1 MDAEINILETNF
13 EITLEGFATEEEANN
28 IGRFTLEAIRTLN
41 NNLNLEISKLKC
53 IVISYNFSEAL
64 QNITSTYQHKSP
76 SSYTNSKQGAAVGQ
90 LVSKIG
96 NDGLCEEY
104 TLVLSIEF
112 FAELFNDGSF
122 LKLNEEGYRAVIHRI
137 HHELVHVH
145 EKNLLTCL
153 AQNFTVNEY
162 GSALLISATRAWSEY
177 LANYMSSG
185 SAPQETIDLFLE
197 NLDTVVNEV
206 SDEIGK
212 LIWDY
217 KRYNTPLS
225 EMYLEV
231 KKRIR
236 LIINSYAY
244 AMGYVHSLNIN
255 IKEYDPKLSLTLS
268 NSKIRYQLSELGI
281 AFQNLYGKFNDQ
293 HITGFDDYRE
303 ITIVISEIFKQF
315 GLVLECPDWSSDCE
329 LYIHVN

>member
-28 IGRFTLEAIRTLN
+28 IGRFTLEAIRALN

-64 QNITSTYQHKSP
+64 QKITSTYQHKSP

-96 NDGLCEEY
+96 NNGLCEEY

>member
-28 IGRFTLEAIRTLN
+28 IGRFTLEAIRALN

-64 QNITSTYQHKSP
+64 QKITSTYQHKSP

>member
-28 IGRFTLEAIRTLN
+28 IGRFTIEAIRALN

-64 QNITSTYQHKSP
+64 QKITSTYHHKSP

>member
-28 IGRFTLEAIRTLN
+28 IGRFTIEAIRALN

-64 QNITSTYQHKSP
+64 QKITSTYQHKSP

>member
-28 IGRFTLEAIRTLN
+28 IGRFTPEAIRALN

-64 QNITSTYQHKSP
+64 QKITSTYQHKSP

-217 KRYNTPLS
+217 KCYNTPLS

>member
-28 IGRFTLEAIRTLN
+28 IGRFTLEAIRALN

-64 QNITSTYQHKSP
+64 QKITSTYQHKSP

-217 KRYNTPLS
+217 KHYNTPLS

>member
-1 MDAEINILETNF
+1 MDAEINILKTNF

-28 IGRFTLEAIRTLN
+28 IGRFTLEAIRALN

>member
-1 MDAEINILETNF
+1 METNF

-28 IGRFTLEAIRTLN
+28 IGRFTLEAIRALN

-64 QNITSTYQHKSP
+64 QKITSTYQHKSP

>member
-28 IGRFTLEAIRTLN
+28 IGRFTIEAIRALN

-64 QNITSTYQHKSP
+64 QKITSTYQHKSP

-255 IKEYDPKLSLTLS
+255 IKEYAPKLSLTLS

>member
-1 MDAEINILETNF
+1 MGAEINILETDF
-13 EITLEGFATEEEANN
+13 KITLEGFATEQEANN
-28 IGRFTLEAIRTLN
+28 IGNFTLEAIRALTK
-41 NNLNLEISKLKC
+41 NLNLDISKLKC
-53 IVISYNFSEAL
+53 VIVSYNFSEAL
-64 QNITSTYQHKSP
+64 QKVTSSYQHKSP
-76 SSYTNSKQGAAVGQ
+76 SSFTNSKQGAAVGQ
-90 LVSKIG
+90 LVTKIG

-104 TLVLSIEF
+104 TLVLSIDF
-112 FAELFNDGSF
+112 FVELFNDGSF
-122 LKLNEEGYRAVIHRI
+122 LKLKEEGYLAVIHRI

-206 SDEIGK
+206 SDEIEK
-212 LIWDY
+212 LIWGY
-217 KRYNTPLS
+217 KYGNISLND
-225 EMYLEV
+225 MYLEV

-255 IKEYDPKLSLTLS
+255 IKEHDPKLSLTLS

-293 HITGFDDYRE
+293 HITGFGDFRE
-303 ITIVISEIFKQF
+303 ITIIIDEIFKQF
-315 GLVLECPDWSSDCE
+315 GLVLECPDWSGDGE

>member
-28 IGRFTLEAIRTLN
+28 IGRFTLEAIRALN

-64 QNITSTYQHKSP
+64 QKITSTYQHKSP

-217 KRYNTPLS
+217 KCYNTPLS

-236 LIINSYAY
+236 LIINSYA
-244 AMGYVHSLNIN
+244 
-255 IKEYDPKLSLTLS
+255 
-268 NSKIRYQLSELGI
+268 
-281 AFQNLYGKFNDQ
+281 
-293 HITGFDDYRE
+293 
-303 ITIVISEIFKQF
+303 
-315 GLVLECPDWSSDCE
+315 
-329 LYIHVN
+329 

>member
-28 IGRFTLEAIRTLN
+28 IGRFTLEAIRALN

-64 QNITSTYQHKSP
+64 QKITSTYQHKSP

-217 KRYNTPLS
+217 KCYNTPLS

>member
-28 IGRFTLEAIRTLN
+28 IGRFTLEAIRALN

-64 QNITSTYQHKSP
+64 QKITSTYQHKSP

-255 IKEYDPKLSLTLS
+255 IKEYVPKLSLTLS

>member
-1 MDAEINILETNF
+1 MDAEINILKTNF

-28 IGRFTLEAIRTLN
+28 IGRFTLEAIRALN

-96 NDGLCEEY
+96 NNGLCEEY

>member
-1 MDAEINILETNF
+1 MGAEINILETDF
-13 EITLEGFATEEEANN
+13 KITLEGFATEQEANN
-28 IGRFTLEAIRTLN
+28 IGNFTLEAIRALTK
-41 NNLNLEISKLKC
+41 NLNLDISKLKC
-53 IVISYNFSEAL
+53 VIVSYNFSEAL
-64 QNITSTYQHKSP
+64 QKVTSSYQHKSP
-76 SSYTNSKQGAAVGQ
+76 SSFTNSKQGAAVGQ
-90 LVSKIG
+90 LVTKIG

-104 TLVLSIEF
+104 TLVLSIDF
-112 FAELFNDGSF
+112 FVELFNDGSF
-122 LKLNEEGYRAVIHRI
+122 LKLKEEGYLAVIHRI

-206 SDEIGK
+206 SDEIEK
-212 LIWDY
+212 LICGY
-217 KRYNTPLS
+217 KYGNISLND
-225 EMYLEV
+225 MYLEV

-293 HITGFDDYRE
+293 HITGFGDFRE
-303 ITIVISEIFKQF
+303 ITIIIDEIFKQF
-315 GLVLECPDWSSDCE
+315 GLVLECPDWSGDGE

>member
-28 IGRFTLEAIRTLN
+28 IGRFTLEVIRALN

-64 QNITSTYQHKSP
+64 QKITSTYQHKSP

>member
-1 MDAEINILETNF
+1 M
-13 EITLEGFATEEEANN
+13 
-28 IGRFTLEAIRTLN
+28 
-41 NNLNLEISKLKC
+41 
-53 IVISYNFSEAL
+53 
-64 QNITSTYQHKSP
+64 
-76 SSYTNSKQGAAVGQ
+76 
-90 LVSKIG
+90 
-96 NDGLCEEY
+96 
-104 TLVLSIEF
+104 
-112 FAELFNDGSF
+112 
-122 LKLNEEGYRAVIHRI
+122 
-137 HHELVHVH
+137 HVH

-206 SDEIGK
+206 SDEIEK
-212 LIWDY
+212 LIWGY
-217 KRYNTPLS
+217 KYGNISLND
-225 EMYLEV
+225 MYLEV

-293 HITGFDDYRE
+293 HITGFGDFRE
-303 ITIVISEIFKQF
+303 ITIIIDEIFKQF
-315 GLVLECPDWSSDCE
+315 GLVLECPDWSGDGE

>member
-1 MDAEINILETNF
+1 MGAEINILETNF
-13 EITLEGFATEEEANN
+13 KITLEGFATKEEANN
-28 IGRFTLEAIRTLN
+28 IGNFTLEAIRVLT

-53 IVISYNFSEAL
+53 VVISYNFSEAL
-64 QNITSTYQHKSP
+64 QKVTSTYQHKSP
-76 SSYTNSKQGAAVGQ
+76 SSFTNSKQGAAVGQ

-104 TLVLSIEF
+104 TLVLSIDF
-112 FAELFNDGSF
+112 FVELFNDGSF
-122 LKLNEEGYRAVIHRI
+122 LKLKEEGYCAVIHRI

-206 SDEIGK
+206 SDEIEK
-212 LIWDY
+212 LIWSY
-217 KRYNTPLS
+217 KLDNISLN

-255 IKEYDPKLSLTLS
+255 IEEYDPKLALTLS

-303 ITIVISEIFKQF
+303 ITIVIDEIFKQF
-315 GLVLECPDWSSDCE
+315 GLVLECPNWSGDCE
-329 LYIHVN
+329 LYIHVD

>member
-28 IGRFTLEAIRTLN
+28 IGRFTLEAIRALN

-64 QNITSTYQHKSP
+64 QKITSTYQHKSP

-315 GLVLECPDWSSDCE
+315 GLILECPDWSSDCE

>member
-1 MDAEINILETNF
+1 MGAEINVLETDF
-13 EITLEGFATEEEANN
+13 KITLEGFATEQEANN
-28 IGRFTLEAIRTLN
+28 IGNFTLEAIRALTE
-41 NNLNLEISKLKC
+41 NLNLDISKLKC
-53 IVISYNFSEAL
+53 VVISYNFSEAL
-64 QNITSTYQHKSP
+64 QKVTSTYQHKSP
-76 SSYTNSKQGAAVGQ
+76 SSFTNSKQGAAVGQ

-112 FAELFNDGSF
+112 FVELFNDGSF
-122 LKLNEEGYRAVIHRI
+122 LKLKEEGYRAVIHRI

-206 SDEIGK
+206 SDEIEK
-212 LIWDY
+212 LIWSY
-217 KRYNTPLS
+217 KLDNISLN
-225 EMYLEV
+225 EMYFEV

-244 AMGYVHSLNIN
+244 AMGYIHSLNIN
-255 IKEYDPKLSLTLS
+255 IEEYDPKLALTLS
-268 NSKIRYQLSELGI
+268 NSTIRYQLSELGI

-303 ITIVISEIFKQF
+303 ITLVIDEIFKQF
-315 GLVLECPDWSSDCE
+315 GLVLECPDWSGDCE

>member
-28 IGRFTLEAIRTLN
+28 IGRFTLEAIRALN

-64 QNITSTYQHKSP
+64 QKITSTYQHKSP

-281 AFQNLYGKFNDQ
+281 VFQNLYGKFNDQ

>member
-28 IGRFTLEAIRTLN
+28 IGRFTLEAIRALN

-64 QNITSTYQHKSP
+64 QKITSTYQHKSP

-268 NSKIRYQLSELGI
+268 SSKIRYQLSELGI

>member
-28 IGRFTLEAIRTLN
+28 IGRFTLEAIRALN

-64 QNITSTYQHKSP
+64 QKITSTYQHKSP

-162 GSALLISATRAWSEY
+162 DSALLISATRAWSEY

-217 KRYNTPLS
+217 KHYNTPLS

>member
-28 IGRFTLEAIRTLN
+28 IGRFTLEAIRALN

-64 QNITSTYQHKSP
+64 QKITSTYQHKSP

-206 SDEIGK
+206 PDEIGK

>member
-1 MDAEINILETNF
+1 MGAEINTLEADF
-13 EITLEGFATEEEANN
+13 KITLEGFTTEQEANN
-28 IGRFTLEAIRTLN
+28 IGNFTLEAIRALTK
-41 NNLNLEISKLKC
+41 NLNLDISKLKC
-53 IVISYNFSEAL
+53 VVVSYNFSESL
-64 QNITSTYQHKSP
+64 QNVTSIYQHKSP
-76 SSYTNSKQGAAVGQ
+76 SSFTNSKQGAAVGQ
-90 LVSKIG
+90 LVTKIG
-96 NDGLCEEY
+96 SDGLCEEY
-104 TLVLSIEF
+104 TLVLSIDF
-112 FAELFNDGSF
+112 FVELFNEGGF

-206 SDEIGK
+206 SDEIEK
-212 LIWDY
+212 LIWGY
-217 KRYNTPLS
+217 KYGNISLND
-225 EMYLEV
+225 MYLEV

-293 HITGFDDYRE
+293 HITGFGDFRE
-303 ITIVISEIFKQF
+303 ITIIIDEIFKQF
-315 GLVLECPDWSSDCE
+315 GLVLECPDWSGDGE

>member
-28 IGRFTLEAIRTLN
+28 IGRFTLEAIRALN